1 MSDAAAQCPGA
12 PETPPARAALLLVE
26 DDAPLRQM
34 LSLDLADLG
43 YDIAAA
49 AGCTEARALVAQ
61 QSFRF
66 ALIDVHL
73 PDGDGRDLAAE
84 LTGRLPELRIVL
96 MSGDERA
103 RAASPPPCGVLAFL
117 AKPVDL
123 DSAHRV
129 FTAASSI
136 L

>member
-1 MSDAAAQCPGA
+1 
-12 PETPPARAALLLVE
+12 
-26 DDAPLRQM
+26 
-34 LSLDLADLG
+34 
-43 YDIAAA
+43 
-49 AGCTEARALVAQ
+49 AGCTEARRLAAQ

-84 LTGRLPELRIVL
+84 LTGRLPDVRIVL

-129 FTAASSI
+129 FTATSSI